1 MSHPLRSSRAAG
13 LALAALL
20 LAAPASAES
29 RVGNVAEEVGLGV
42 AAGTCTV
49 LYLPAKVFVAATG
62 GLVSLATWGLT
73 GGEREPALD
82 ILEATG
88 GGDWLVTEEHIR
100 GDQRFYVLA
109 PEHQRGRDHYARQH

>member
-1 MSHPLRSSRAAG
+1 MSQPHRSWRAAG

-29 RVGNVAEEVGLGV
+29 RVGNVAEQVGLGV

-49 LYLPAKVFVAATG
+49 LYLPAKVLVAATG
-62 GLVSLATWGLT
+62 GLVSLATWGVT

-88 GGDWLVTEEHIR
+88 GGDWLVTEQHLR
-100 GDQRFYVLA
+100 GDRRFYVFA
-109 PEHQRGRDHYARQH
+109 PERRGEPDAFADRR